1 MFYLAGS
8 VSKPEIFHF
17 RAEILHCNLTVRKVE
32 NANELLKWK
41 FEGGWTGTAGDKLL
55 GLSSSFLD
63 WESATP
69 LRWGRSTIGLN
80 WFEIEW
86 RNLQSRL
93 PNFCNMASSKTQHVS
108 GTTNQLLSDKDFI
121 DHLQLKFPVFSYP
134 TLGTLTIQRIFVFSA
149 NRSGLCCIGIV
160 VQVIHSGSCVGN

>member
-80 WFEIEW
+80 WFWNRMEELTKPSSEL
-86 RNLQSRL
+86 LQHGIVENAARL
-93 PNFCNMASSKTQHVS
+93 RHHKPIAQRQRFYRSFTIKVS
-108 GTTNQLLSDKDFI
+108 GLQLSNFRNFDNTKDF
-121 DHLQLKFPVFSYP
+121 
-134 TLGTLTIQRIFVFSA
+134 RI
-149 NRSGLCCIGIV
+149 LCE
-160 VQVIHSGSCVGN
+160 